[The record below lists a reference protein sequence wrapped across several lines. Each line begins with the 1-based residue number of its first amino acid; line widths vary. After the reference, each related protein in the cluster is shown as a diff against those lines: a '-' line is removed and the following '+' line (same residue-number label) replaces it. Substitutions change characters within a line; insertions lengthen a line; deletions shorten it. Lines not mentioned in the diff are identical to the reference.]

1 MCKIDGCE
9 KKNKAHGLCAA
20 HYARLRLHGDP
31 LGGGPSLA
39 SRGEPMRWLKDHKDY
54 SGDDCLR
61 WPFQRD
67 ADGYARMSSRSASQ
81 VMLELTVGPAAQCED
96 RIVSAHSCGNG
107 HEGCVNPKHLRW
119 ATQKENIADKKAHG
133 THQAREKHGMAK
145 LTSKDVERIRSL
157 RGEMYQWQIA
167 EQYGISQTNVSAIQ
181 RGETWR

>member
-1 MCKIDGCE
+1 M
-9 KKNKAHGLCAA
+9 
-20 HYARLRLHGDP
+20 
-31 LGGGPSLA
+31 
-39 SRGEPMRWLKDHKDY
+39 
-54 SGDDCLR
+54 
-61 WPFQRD
+61 
-67 ADGYARMSSRSASQ
+67 
-81 VMLELTVGPAAQCED
+81 
-96 RIVSAHSCGNG
+96 
-107 HEGCVNPKHLRW
+107 NPKHLRW